1 MLNNTQR
8 RKYRVRSNI
17 KDNNKSNRPRI
28 VVTRSNK
35 NVYAQLIDSNG
46 SVLKAFSTKNLDA
59 KEKGTGTEKAKKV
72 GVEFAKL
79 CLKDKISEVVFDK
92 GPYIYNGRVK
102 AIAEGCR
109 EAGLAF

>member
-8 RKYRVRSNI
+8 RKYRVRSNLKI
-17 KDNNKSNRPRI
+17 NNKSGRPRV

-35 NVYAQLIDSNG
+35 NIHAQLIDING
-46 SVLKAFSTKNLDA
+46 KVLKAFSTKNLDA
-59 KEKGTGTEKAKKV
+59 TEKGTGTEKAKKV
-72 GVEFAKL
+72 GIEFAKL